1 MACSVNFDLDSFDHA
16 PEISYDDLASP
27 DSCFDEDVVH
37 DSFAHLLSEQSHQ
50 EIDPSEVI
58 ELEDLPTVGFEN
70 LGYHSTPA
78 QKQEWLEADCYD
90 PATMKVL
97 AFMPSRTIGRSKG
110 AIISEYYNR
119 TLRLRKKRIRPALK
133 DMPRSMRPSIRDAN
147 AVDGNYEEE
156 LEKKK
161 LLGELQ
167 QMPLND
173 RIKMLQSMPLNLAM
187 KRELRRMTSCRNVDD
202 GPLETNRLPCWS
214 RAKYSLIIATRQ
226 CWYGFHSNLHSLQLW
241 QIAQKQISGRFGMG
255 VLSYFIFLKM
265 LLMFNTFLLVLN
277 LCFIVIPQV
286 TNPPETTNG
295 SFVGLELLYGTG
307 YFTDTI
313 LYYGYYTNNTW
324 TIWKNPGYNNSHIN
338 IPYNMPIAYLYTI
351 GTSFFITCI
360 ILVHCL
366 SKAFGESYRV
376 GSGYRGLAVKMF
388 SFWDFK
394 VTQKKS
400 IVLNHE
406 DISTQLKVSLAEL
419 DFRAA
424 HVSLFQWFANLSVH
438 FLGWLL
444 SLGSAAG
451 CAAGVYFY
459 SEKMLKDYSE
469 KIKMGM
475 SEKQAAF
482 SLLILPVLVSAIN
495 FVMPYIYNLI
505 GLLETYDFPQQRIY
519 VSIARNLFLKMSI
532 IAMLCFHW
540 IKGNTSTIKEISCWE
555 TFVGQEL
562 YRLVVVDF
570 IFIILETIFGEYI
583 WRLVCIKLLK
593 RKRKP
598 EFDIA
603 RNVLD
608 LIYGQTLTW
617 VGLLF
622 VPLMP
627 AIQIIK
633 FIVVF
638 YIKKLSLMRNCQPP
652 CKIWQA
658 SHMMTIF
665 ISLLCVPSFLGA
677 TLAHLYTVWKVKPSS
692 TCGPY
697 RTLNTI
703 YKSTDIWLQLLKNE
717 KSNFVWFPRMHKFLV
732 ENPFLVIVASGIL
745 LIVIYF
751 HWQVL
756 DGQRKII
763 KLLNAQI
770 MNEGDDKKF
779 LIGKLKDFNKKK
791 YIPLKRQMHEETE
804 D

>member
-1 MACSVNFDLDSFDHA
+1 M
-16 PEISYDDLASP
+16 
-27 DSCFDEDVVH
+27 
-37 DSFAHLLSEQSHQ
+37 LLRSEQSLQ
-50 EIDPSEVI
+50 DVEPSEMI
-58 ELEDLPTVGFEN
+58 EMEDLPTVGSEN

-78 QKQEWLEADCYD
+78 QRQEWPEVDCYD
-90 PATMKVL
+90 PATMKIL
-97 AFMPSRTIGRSKG
+97 SFMPSRTIGRSKG

-119 TLRLRKKRIRPALK
+119 TLRLRQKRIRPALT
-133 DMPRSMRPSIRDAN
+133 DMPRSMRPSIRDAVS
-147 AVDGNYEEE
+147 VDGIYEEE

-167 QMPLND
+167 QMPGND
-173 RIKMLQSMPLNLAM
+173 RVKMLQSMPLNLTM
-187 KRELRRMTSCRNVDD
+187 KRELRRMTSCRDVDD
-202 GPLETNRLPCWS
+202 GPLETNRLSCWS
-214 RAKYSLIIATRQ
+214 RVKYSLIIATRQ
-226 CWYGFHSNLHSLQLW
+226 CWYGFHSFLHSLQLW

-277 LCFIVIPQV
+277 LCFIVIPQA
-286 TNPPETTNG
+286 TNPPEITKRT
-295 SFVGLELLYGTG
+295 FVGLELLYGTG

-324 TIWKNPGYNNSHIN
+324 TIWKSLGYNNSRIN
-338 IPYNMPIAYLYTI
+338 IPYNMPIAYLYTA
-351 GTSFFITCI
+351 GSSFFITCI

-376 GSGYRGLAVKMF
+376 GSGYRGMAVKMF

-400 IVLNHE
+400 IALNHE
-406 DISTQLKVSLAEL
+406 DISTQLKVSLTEHDFHAEPL
-419 DFRAA
+419 SIVQSFA
-424 HVSLFQWFANLSVH
+424 HLSVH

-469 KIKMGM
+469 KIQQGI
-475 SEKQAAF
+475 SEKEAEL
-482 SLLILPVLVSAIN
+482 SLLTLPVLVSAIN

-505 GLLETYDFPQQRIY
+505 GLLERYDFPQQRIY
-519 VSIARNLFLKMSI
+519 VSITRNLVLKMSI
-532 IAMLCFHW
+532 IGLLCFHW
-540 IKGNTSTIKEISCWE
+540 IRGKALTINEISCWE

-583 WRLVCIKLLK
+583 WRVVCIKLLK

-652 CKIWQA
+652 HKLWQA

-665 ISLLCVPSFLGA
+665 ISLLCFPSFLGA
-677 TLAHLYTVWKVKPSS
+677 TLSHLYTIWRLKPSS

-697 RTLNTI
+697 RTLKTI
-703 YKSTDIWLQLLKNE
+703 SKSVEIWLQLLKKE
-717 KSNFVWFPRMHKFLV
+717 KSKWIWFPWLHKFFV
-732 ENPFLVIVASGIL
+732 ENPFFVIVASGIL

-763 KLLNAQI
+763 KLLNEQI

-779 LIGKLKDFNKKK
+779 LIGKLKDFNNKK
-791 YIPLKRQMHEETE
+791 YKPLKRPMHMEME